1 MLRRSLIAAVSVV
14 LALTAA
20 GCAGLPIGSS
30 GDAAEAVSI
39 LQRAEDA
46 SNKLDSMSFFMTM
59 NMDAGGQT
67 FAATMHGGGYLKGD
81 QAGDMAF
88 QMNMSGAGVPSTD
101 AQFVLRGG
109 QMYFELGGSWQRLPG
124 TLNLDQLQSQQ
135 LGALDIVKYVKDV
148 HVEEH
153 TSFLGEPVTKIAAT
167 IDGKQ
172 LLNSVLGQM
181 NSSLGTSGGLQIP
194 NTAFD
199 VGDVRVV
206 IYVSET
212 TQLMRA
218 LHEDMTVTVQGQK
231 AHIVLDMSVVGVNQP
246 VDIPAPTV

>member
-59 NMDAGGQT
+59 NMDAAGQT
-67 FAATMHGGGYLKGD
+67 FSATMHGGAYLKGD
-81 QAGDMAF
+81 QAGNMAL
-88 QMNMSGAGVPSTD
+88 QMNMNGPGLPNTD
-101 AQFVLRGG
+101 AQVVLRDG
-109 QMYFELGGSWQRLPG
+109 QLYLETGGSWQRYPG
-124 TLNLDQLQSQQ
+124 ALNLDQFQAKQ
-135 LGALDIVKYVKDV
+135 LSGLDIAKYVKDV
-148 HVEEH
+148 HVEDH
-153 TSFLGEPVTKIAAT
+153 TQFVGEPVTKIAAT

-172 LLNSVLGQM
+172 LLSQVLGQVS
-181 NSSLGTSGGLQIP
+181 NSLGQSGVQLP
-194 NTAFD
+194 SDSFD
-199 VGDVRVV
+199 IGDVRIV

-212 TQLMRA
+212 TQLVRA
-218 LHEDMTVTVQGQK
+218 VHEDMTITVQGQK
-231 AHIVLDMSVVGVNQP
+231 AHMALDLSVVGVNQP
-246 VDIPAPTV
+246 VDIPAPAV